1 MPHGHSGFTYLVR
14 ASEAKTARWL
24 VLRLPPPGAR
34 PLGPADVA
42 RQGRIMTALAG
53 QGFPV
58 PAVLASS
65 DEPVVDG
72 RPFVLL
78 EHVAGRRVEEVQAEL
93 GSGRLAS
100 SAVSTLRRLHAIPVA
115 AVGLGDEPVLIAA
128 DLARW
133 QTLLER
139 ARADLDL
146 PFEALHS
153 ALASSFPEPRPPC
166 LVHADYHFGNLLF
179 DSDGSIVAVLDWEI
193 AEIGQPL
200 IDLSCLAVAGMSR
213 GGELVG
219 PVPGPTLASREL
231 AELYGADPAELEWY
245 CAFSCY
251 KYSAVY
257 AYNRMLHR
265 RGKRIDA
272 FNDGLE
278 PLIERLLSYGLT
290 ILRGHGGHDRM
301 GSAVGGEGG

>member
-14 ASEAKTARWL
+14 ASTERTQRSL

-34 PLGPADVA
+34 PLGPADVV
-42 RQGRIMTALAG
+42 RQGKIMSALAG

-58 PAVLASS
+58 PAVVAVS
-65 DEPVVDG
+65 DEPVIDG

-78 EHVAGRRVEEVQAEL
+78 EHVGGKRVEDVQPHLAEDV
-93 GSGRLAS
+93 LAA
-100 SAVSTLRRLHAIPVA
+100 SAVSTLRRLHAIPTA
-115 AVGLGDEPVLIAA
+115 ASGTAESPVEISA
-128 DLARW
+128 DLDRW
-133 QTLLER
+133 QALLER
-139 ARADLDL
+139 ARADLPLPLEDL
-146 PFEALHS
+146 RV
-153 ALASSFPEPRPPC
+153 ALAASLPRPRPPC

-179 DSDGSIVAVLDWEI
+179 DREGSVLAVLDWEI

-200 IDLSCLAVAGMSR
+200 IDVGCLAVAGMSR
-213 GGELVG
+213 GGELAG
-219 PVPGPTLASREL
+219 PVPGPTIDASHLA
-231 AELYGADPAELEWY
+231 ALYGADANEVDWY

-257 AYNRMLHR
+257 AYNLMLHR

-278 PLIERLLSYGLT
+278 PLIERLLKHGLT
-290 ILRGHGGHDRM
+290 ILRGKDRV
-301 GSAVGGEGG
+301 GSAAGGKGG

>member
-14 ASEAKTARWL
+14 ASEANTARRL

-34 PLGPADVA
+34 PVGPADVV
-42 RQGRIMTALAG
+42 RQGRIMAALAG

-58 PAVLASS
+58 PAVLAAS

-78 EHVAGRRVEEVQAEL
+78 EHVAGRRVEDVQADVD
-93 GSGRLAS
+93 SRRLAS
-100 SAVSTLRRLHAIPVA
+100 SAVGTLRRLHAIPLPTIGLDEEP
-115 AVGLGDEPVLIAA
+115 VGLAA

-133 QTLLER
+133 HTLLER
-139 ARADLDL
+139 SRADLDL
-146 PFEALHS
+146 PFEALRS

-166 LVHADYHFGNLLF
+166 LVHADFHFGNLLF
-179 DSDGSIVAVLDWEI
+179 DPYGDVVAVLDWEI
-193 AEIGQPL
+193 AQIGQPL

-219 PVPGPTLASREL
+219 PVPGPTLALEEL
-231 AELYGADPAELEWY
+231 ADLYGIDGAELGWY
-245 CAFSCY
+245 GAFSCY

-265 RGKRIDA
+265 RGKRIDE

-278 PLIERLLSYGLT
+278 PLIERLLSQGLT
-290 ILRGHGGHDRM
+290 ILRGHDRR
-301 GSAVGGEGG
+301 GSAAGGEGG